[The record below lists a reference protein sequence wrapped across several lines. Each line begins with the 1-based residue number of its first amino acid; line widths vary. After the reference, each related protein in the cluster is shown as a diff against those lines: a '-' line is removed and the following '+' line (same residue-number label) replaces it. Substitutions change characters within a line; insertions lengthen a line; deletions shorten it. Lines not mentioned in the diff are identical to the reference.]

1 MDGVEPS
8 SYKEL
13 IISAYHTFIQ
23 LFTIDKYIVS
33 NSPLLLLNLDGSIV
47 KDNYQK
53 HFLFFTFY
61 LKSHDVYGIG

>member
-1 MDGVEPS
+1 MTRLELV

-13 IISAYHTFIQ
+13 IIPAFHTFIQ

-53 HFLFFTFY
+53 HFLFFHILF
-61 LKSHDVYGIG
+61 KVP

>member
-1 MDGVEPS
+1 MTRLELV

-13 IISAYHTFIQ
+13 IIPAFHTFIQ

-53 HFLFFTFY
+53 HFLF
-61 LKSHDVYGIG
+61 SHSI